1 MNIKLRYLLLI
12 LLLPT
17 VICSAAQ
24 EEYKMEIGGGAGGCF
39 YLGDANSKPFAHMS
53 GMGAVVAR
61 YLINHRMAIKGNLA
75 FGQIRGNTGT
85 LFFPENPNSENAQ
98 GGISGT
104 ASFKRNL
111 IDFGAQFELNF
122 WSYGIGSGYE
132 GYSRITPYILLGAGV
147 TIATKPVTTNGGL
160 YLPFGLGVKYKIRPR
175 LNVGLEWSIRF
186 TTTDDLDVSNTN
198 GVKLSAPFGIPS
210 SGFKNKDCYS
220 FTMLTITYDILPK
233 CINCNNIKY
242 VY

>member
-1 MNIKLRYLLLI
+1 MNIKLRFFLLI
-12 LLLPT
+12 LLLPA
-17 VICSAAQ
+17 VIYSSAQ

-85 LFFPENPNSENAQ
+85 LFFPENPSSENAQ
-98 GGISGT
+98 GGTPGT

-132 GYSRITPYILLGAGV
+132 GYSRITPYILLGAGITV
-147 TIATKPVTTNGGL
+147 APKPVTTNAGL
-160 YLPFGLGVKYKIRPR
+160 YLPFGIGVKYKIRPR

-186 TTTDDLDVSNTN
+186 TTTDELDVSNTN
-198 GVKLSAPFGIPS
+198 GVKLSDPFGIPG

>member
-1 MNIKLRYLLLI
+1 MNIKLRFFLLI
-12 LLLPT
+12 LLLSA
-17 VICSAAQ
+17 VIYSSAQ

-75 FGQIRGNTGT
+75 FGQIRGNTGA
-85 LFFPENPNSENAQ
+85 LFFPENPNSENTQ
-98 GGISGT
+98 GGTLGT

-122 WSYGIGSGYE
+122 WSYGIGSGFE
-132 GYSRITPYILLGAGV
+132 GYSRITPYILLGAGITV
-147 TIATKPVTTNGGL
+147 APKPVTTNAGL
-160 YLPFGLGVKYKIRPR
+160 YLPFGIGVKYKIRPR

-186 TTTDDLDVSNTN
+186 TTTDGLDVSNTN
-198 GVKLSAPFGIPS
+198 GVKLSDPFGIPS

>member
-1 MNIKLRYLLLI
+1 MNIKLRFFLLI
-12 LLLPT
+12 LLLPA
-17 VICSAAQ
+17 VIYSSAQ

-53 GMGAVVAR
+53 GMEAVVAR

-98 GGISGT
+98 GGTPGT

-132 GYSRITPYILLGAGV
+132 GYSRITPYILLGAGITV
-147 TIATKPVTTNGGL
+147 APKPVTTNAGL
-160 YLPFGLGVKYKIRPR
+160 YLPFGIGVKYKIRPR

-186 TTTDDLDVSNTN
+186 TTTDELDVSNTN
-198 GVKLSAPFGIPS
+198 GVKLSDPFGIPG